1 MKKFTSCAL
10 AVILSAAMLTGC
22 GAPAADTG
30 SSPASAE
37 KSGTGVTTI
46 TLWSHI
52 DVNWNPAQDKMIA
65 DFEAANPDIKVVRE
79 SFPYDEFESKTQTS
93 LLSKEGGADVYQLWG
108 GWAIDY
114 SKTGAF
120 APVPDAY
127 MAKVKEDSYE
137 PVLGSFGYNGKYYG
151 VPLEYNIEYG
161 GLLVNTPKFKE
172 LGIQYPTTWDE
183 MINIAK
189 KNSSSN
195 GAVFNFR
202 GLDFV
207 GWDTLPYTWLSMILS
222 SGGSYMEGDKFNFNN
237 PTGVATMQKL
247 VDYVT
252 VDKMTN
258 LDGLTNAS
266 ETEPYQKLFTSAE
279 ELMVPR
285 GPWVVPEGI
294 NVDGLKYG
302 QDFEYVA
309 MPFYGPKKLFAA
321 ETGWGLAV
329 NASSKKQEAAWK
341 FVEYW
346 TDPNRVL
353 QYDIACGM
361 VPASKT
367 AANNPE
373 LVKAMPYMAP
383 LVKVLDGGR
392 FIGYFNT
399 DKLKENVKATF
410 IDIVNNKTPVA
421 EALGKLDSTMNAAK

>member
-1 MKKFTSCAL
+1 MKKFTSCVLAVAL
-10 AVILSAAMLTGC
+10 AASLLTGC
-22 GAPAADTG
+22 GAPAANSD
-30 SSPASAE
+30 SSAAG
-37 KSGTGVTTI
+37 KSGATTTI

-52 DVNWNPAQDKMIA
+52 DENWNPAQDKMIA

-114 SKTGAF
+114 AKTGAF
-120 APVPDAY
+120 SPVPDTY
-127 MAKVKEDSYE
+127 MEKVKADSYE
-137 PVLGSFGYNGKYYG
+137 PVIGSFGYNGKYYG
-151 VPLEYNIEYG
+151 VPLEFNIEYG

-172 LGIQYPTTWDE
+172 LGIQYPTTWDD

-189 KNSSSN
+189 KNSSSD
-195 GAVFNFR
+195 GAVYHLR

-222 SGGSYMEGDKFNFNN
+222 SGGKYMEGDKFNFNN
-237 PTGVATMQKL
+237 PVGVETMQKL
-247 VDYVT
+247 VDYVA
-252 VDKMTN
+252 VDKITN

-266 ETEPYQKLFTSAE
+266 DTEPYQKLFTSDE

-285 GPWVVPEGI
+285 GPWTVSEGI
-294 NVDGLKYG
+294 HVDGLEYG
-302 QDFEYVA
+302 KDFEYVA
-309 MPFYGPKKLFAA
+309 MPFYGSQKLFAA

-329 NASSKKQEAAWK
+329 NASSKNQEAAWK
-341 FVEYW
+341 FVEFW
-346 TDPNRVL
+346 TDPDRVL
-353 QYDIACGM
+353 DYNIACGM

-367 AANNPE
+367 AAHNPE
-373 LVKAMPYMAP
+373 LLKAMPYLEP
-383 LVKVLDGGR
+383 LVNILDGGK

-399 DKLKENVKATF
+399 DKLKENVKNTF

-421 EALGKLDSTMNAAK
+421 EALEKLDSTMNAEK

>member
-22 GAPAADTG
+22 GAPAANTG
-30 SSPASAE
+30 SSPASAD

-195 GAVFNFR
+195 GAVYNLR

-222 SGGSYMEGDKFNFNN
+222 SGGSYMDGDKFNFNN

-266 ETEPYQKLFTSAE
+266 ETEPYQKLFTSDE

-302 QDFEYVA
+302 QDFEYVS

-341 FVEYW
+341 FVEFW

-373 LVKAMPYMAP
+373 LIKAMPYMAP

>member
-22 GAPAADTG
+22 GAPAANTG
-30 SSPASAE
+30 SSPASAD

-195 GAVFNFR
+195 GAVYNLR

-266 ETEPYQKLFTSAE
+266 ETEPYQKLFTSTE

-309 MPFYGPKKLFAA
+309 MPFYGSKKLFAA

-341 FVEYW
+341 FVEFW
-346 TDPNRVL
+346 TDPSRVL

-361 VPASKT
+361 LPASKT

>member
-22 GAPAADTG
+22 GAPAANTG
-30 SSPASAE
+30 SSPASAD

-189 KNSSSN
+189 KNSSSS
-195 GAVFNFR
+195 GAVYNLR

-302 QDFEYVA
+302 QDFEYVS

-341 FVEYW
+341 FVEFW
-346 TDPNRVL
+346 TDPSRVL

>member
-22 GAPAADTG
+22 GAPAANTG
-30 SSPASAE
+30 SSPASAD

-161 GLLVNTPKFKE
+161 GPLVNTPKFKE

-189 KNSSSN
+189 KNSSSS
-195 GAVFNFR
+195 GAVYNLR

-302 QDFEYVA
+302 QDFEYVS

-341 FVEYW
+341 FVEFW
-346 TDPNRVL
+346 TDPSRVL

>member
-195 GAVFNFR
+195 GAVYNLR

>member
-22 GAPAADTG
+22 GAPAANTG
-30 SSPASAE
+30 SSPASAD

-195 GAVFNFR
+195 GAVYNLR